1 MKRAINDATLTRL
14 GDIFQYYIA
23 LLECFKMEEGDSILI
38 EVKGDISKVSVKNS
52 FQMEVKHHLKP
63 SSISDRNIEIWNTID
78 NWIKEFDLI
87 KDVDKLLLYTTSGIQ
102 TKSVFNNWSSKSNEE
117 KYEDLKKVGSEK
129 KAREKLFRELYDC
142 VFPDDNS
149 CEDKLRSIIA
159 KFEIKDTRS
168 RITSINNDFKEYLRL
183 IPKSNREKFIAS
195 LLGNILSK
203 VKDEPHIWEVT
214 YEYFEELL
222 QMTTPNYT
230 NSKETPL
237 PTEFEQLELPL
248 EVVDRNTGKRFVQ
261 VIKAIDY
268 DSEIPEAI
276 GDYWKTNMTIAK
288 YYTDN
293 ILFNSSLSQYTYRL
307 SQKLL
312 NCKKPLI
319 IDNDGSSRDTQ
330 IKNSKKFYSSVM
342 AWDATPFS
350 TVNPNFPFFQKGTIH
365 NHIDTTAFTWDV
377 GDKS

>member
-1 MKRAINDATLTRL
+1 MKRAINDATLTKL

-52 FQMEVKHHLKP
+52 FQMEVKHHLK
-63 SSISDRNIEIWNTID
+63 STLIGDRNTEIWNTID

-87 KDVDKLLLYTTSGIQ
+87 KDVDKLILYTTSGIQ
-102 TKSVFNNWSSKSNEE
+102 PKSIFNNWSSISNEE
-117 KYEDLKKVGSEK
+117 KYEALKNVGLEK
-129 KAREKLFRELYDC
+129 KARERLFRELYDS

-149 CEDKLRSIIA
+149 CEDQLRSIIA

-168 RITSINNDFKEYLRL
+168 RITSINNDFKEYLKL

-214 YEYFEELL
+214 YQYFEELL
-222 QMTTPNYT
+222 QHTTPHYT

-237 PTEFEQLELPL
+237 PTEFEQLVIPL
-248 EVVDRNTGKRFVQ
+248 DIVKRNTGKRFVQ

-276 GDYWKTNMTIAK
+276 GDYWKTNMTIAR

-293 ILFNSSLSQYTYRL
+293 ILFNSGLSQYTYRL
-307 SQKLL
+307 SQKLS
-312 NCKKPLI
+312 NYKKSLVI
-319 IDNDGSSRDTQ
+319 ENDGYSRDIQ

-365 NHIDTTAFTWDV
+365 SYVDTTAFTWDL